1 MSNNQPLQTS
11 SKIYQYS
18 IVSAL
23 MDGQTVHGIQLKD
36 LTKQG
41 DFGLGTFQLADGE
54 MILVDG
60 TAYHMRH
67 DGSISVVEPTTYLP
81 YAMVTFYKPTVTA
94 TVAGMLK
101 PDFQKHIE
109 DITPTAK
116 NYFLAIRFDGVFKK
130 IKVRVVK
137 GQDVPGAKVMETITK
152 NQKVIDLE
160 SVEGTMMGFRSPA
173 CYQGITVAG
182 YHLHF
187 ISKDRTAGGHCLDYE
202 IQEGST
208 GISIIRKLDTELPNT
223 DDFYKADLSL
233 NHEGIVK
240 AEGN

>member
-1 MSNNQPLQTS
+1 MADNQKLRTPP
-11 SKIYQYS
+11 KIYQYS

-23 MDGQTVHGIQLKD
+23 MDGQTLHGIQLKD
-36 LTKQG
+36 LVKQG

-81 YAMVTFYKPTVTA
+81 YAMVTFCRPTVT
-94 TVAGMLK
+94 TSVSGMLK
-101 PDFQKHIE
+101 PNFQKHIE

-116 NYFLAIRFDGVFKK
+116 NYFLAIRLDGVFKK
-130 IKVRVVK
+130 VQVRAVK

-152 NQKVIDLE
+152 TQKIFNLE
-160 SVEGTMMGFRSPA
+160 NVEGTMIGFRSPA

-187 ISKDRTAGGHCLDYE
+187 ISKDRKAGGHCLDYE
-202 IQEGST
+202 VQEGSA
-208 GISIIRKLDTELPNT
+208 GITIIRSLDTELPDT
-223 DDFYKADLSL
+223 DDFCKADLTL
-233 NHEGIVK
+233 DHEGIVK